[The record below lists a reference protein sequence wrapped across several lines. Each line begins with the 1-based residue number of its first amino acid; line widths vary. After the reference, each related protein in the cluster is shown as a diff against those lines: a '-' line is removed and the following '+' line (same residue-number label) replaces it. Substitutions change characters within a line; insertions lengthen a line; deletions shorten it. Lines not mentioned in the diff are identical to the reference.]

1 MGDNFP
7 ESVLRSLVIIGAIV
21 VRVGMWESRQRFP
34 RTVGRVEIL
43 PLDFHPS
50 HRPAFPHAASSRP
63 ALTVVSVRRS
73 RRGGTGVG
81 TYRKTPPPRVHTGPR
96 NSAHRAPVAPAIRRR
111 RSSRQRFAP
120 RTTSGCPA

>member
-43 PLDFHPS
+43 PLDFQAF

-63 ALTVVSVRRS
+63 ALTVVSVRLS

-81 TYRKTPPPRVHTGPR
+81 TYRKTPPPRGQTRPCKCAQSTPGGPS
-96 NSAHRAPVAPAIRRR
+96 N
-111 RSSRQRFAP
+111 
-120 RTTSGCPA
+120 C